1 MKKKITALCLC
12 IAMVAIAIVGASL
25 AYFTDTDNA
34 TNTFAVGNVTIDL
47 IEQQRG
53 EDGLE
58 DFEQGK
64 KLYPIV
70 GSAQGEKDEYGMP
83 TAKNYVDKMVTI
95 ENTGSEKAYI
105 RAYFAIPSAL
115 DDGYETFNAGMN
127 VLHFNFGNKVVDG
140 KISSTYGV
148 EWNWQHSGKW
158 NYYETEIDGIKY
170 NVYYADYFEAVDAGA
185 ATEQFVQGLYLD
197 KSFDMKDGKCYAF
210 GKEVTL
216 DDGWDWSKVSCP
228 VFAVAC
234 QAEGFDNASDAMTA
248 AFGANYNPWGGAAS
262 NWQPCTLRGTGHRRA
277 PGSRMFSDGLTDHQ
291 LIDQPERSTDYE
303 AKTLDSIGTDDLRRR
318 LRYRD
323 PGLLHRRGDGPQRH
337 HHRQRGHRGPG
348 MGRRGQGDPL

>member
-1 MKKKITALCLC
+1 MKKKLTAIFLCV
-12 IAMVAIAIVGASL
+12 AMFAVAVVGASL

-140 KISSTYGV
+140 VVSSTYGV
-148 EWNWQHSGKW
+148 EWNWTHDGKW

-185 ATEQFVQGLYLD
+185 TTEQFVQGLYLD

-216 DDGWDWSKVSCP
+216 DEGWDWSKVSCP

-262 NWQPCTLRGTGHRRA
+262 NWQ
-277 PGSRMFSDGLTDHQ
+277 
-291 LIDQPERSTDYE
+291 
-303 AKTLDSIGTDDLRRR
+303 
-318 LRYRD
+318 
-323 PGLLHRRGDGPQRH
+323 
-337 HHRQRGHRGPG
+337 
-348 MGRRGQGDPL
+348 